1 MPPVGKR
8 VVQRLRMA
16 VIACLLAAACALPP
30 DTALRDW
37 ARLASVLADHPDA
50 LAPPAPAARDSLV
63 AQQEALAIYLYALS
77 VLATEESTLTFRADA
92 YAPLVARTA
101 ADPAAG
107 PAVAEIGRLLAAA
120 RAANLPPHARARS
133 AGSQTVIE
141 DLRLRPLI
149 RAADPPVQVLV
160 ASLSRG
166 TAGMAGPDAE
176 TYRQLLTAI
185 GEGHA
190 VLNTR
195 ATDIRQR
202 EVAREIMAQEDRL
215 RRLMLILA
223 PDPAVGLRP
232 DPAGAVGAVVQP

>member
-1 MPPVGKR
+1 MRSAIAMLPV
-8 VVQRLRMA
+8 LF
-16 VIACLLAAACALPP
+16 LLGCALPP
-30 DTALRDW
+30 NTALRDW

-50 LAPPAPAARDSLV
+50 AAPRAPAERDGVL
-63 AQQEALAIYLYALS
+63 AQQEALAVYLYALS
-77 VLATEESTLTFRADA
+77 VLATEESILTFRADA
-92 YAPLVARTA
+92 FAPLVPRAAA

-107 PAVAEIGRLLAAA
+107 AAVAEIGRLLAAA
-120 RAANLPPHARARS
+120 RAANPQPGARARS
-133 AGSQTVIE
+133 AGSPTVIE

-215 RRLMLILA
+215 RRLMLIHA